1 MKSIE
6 LLHNVDDLLDPTDS
20 HLVAR
25 GSILANGSG
34 IGAWEQR
41 DDGVWQAWVREPEF
55 ELTASSQEELERL
68 ISERI

>member
-6 LLHNVDDLLDPTDS
+6 LLHNIDELLDPTDS

-25 GSILANGSG
+25 GSILADGSG

-41 DDGVWQAWVREPEF
+41 DDGVWAAWSRKPRF

-68 ISERI
+68 IAEQA